1 MDKSDKC
8 MYWYKLRKDFF
19 KQSKIMV
26 LRKKYNV
33 NVLLFYLNLMCES
46 IATLGVLCDEDGG
59 AYSAEMLAIMAQTTV
74 NWVEK
79 SLPVLQELKLITVQP
94 NGTIIVN
101 EVQDNLGETSTS
113 RVQKYRA
120 KRANYD
126 MHNSAQGNSD
136 VTFQKRTD
144 IEIETEIDTE
154 LDTDGEG
161 DIDSRQSVGGDLQY
175 TPSTASGPPS
185 PKLSSKS
192 VGDGFVNSPTP
203 IVGGDSRAVSSSA
216 TAQAQGTVPPTPTGI
231 GNTGRGGVA
240 PANNTTTVNQASGVI
255 STEVER
261 SRQPA
266 VSSQQPQ
273 SQASILEGGGTTCRD
288 GRSRQGASTAQSQ
301 SLSQQANNATEQ
313 SAVSSQQLQR
323 RHQRVS
329 SGEGGAT
336 READVPVAHRQ
347 PKRGAMLCLRPGLA
361 IAVEGE
367 YCQPTPSTPQA
378 TTNAVQALLKDT
390 ARRMDIKTFVPPS
403 YDDVASYIK
412 KKGYTVDPKRF
423 IYYYTANGWMTS
435 KNPMRNWQAAV
446 DSWQLKEQP
455 SSTQGNYTFNNSPR
469 TPPVDRVIVGG
480 VDVER
485 RTYTDEQLE
494 SLFATLDEVE
504 DL

>member
-154 LDTDGEG
+154 LDIDGDG
-161 DIDSRQSVGGDLQY
+161 DIDSSQ
-175 TPSTASGPPS
+175 
-185 PKLSSKS
+185 S

-203 IVGGDSRAVSSSA
+203 IVDGAVSSASCN
-216 TAQAQGTVPPTPTGI
+216 TSAQAQGTVPPTPTGI
-231 GNTGRGGVA
+231 GSAGRGGVA
-240 PANNTTTVNQASGVI
+240 PSSNTTTVNQASGVI

-273 SQASILEGGGTTCRD
+273 SQASIAEGGGTTCRD
-288 GRSRQGASTAQSQ
+288 GRSRQGTSHTLPQSCYASQPSAQVASIA
-301 SLSQQANNATEQ
+301 LLPALAT
-313 SAVSSQQLQR
+313 
-323 RHQRVS
+323 
-329 SGEGGAT
+329 
-336 READVPVAHRQ
+336 DVPPAHRLHASR
-347 PKRGAMLCLRPGLA
+347 PPRGSLEPHT
-361 IAVEGE
+361 
-367 YCQPTPSTPQA
+367 PTVDGSTGSG
-378 TTNAVQALLKDT
+378 NAVQALLKDT

-423 IYYYTANGWMTS
+423 IYYYTANGWMIS

-455 SSTQGNYTFNNSPR
+455 TSTQGNYTFGNTPR
-469 TPPVDRVIVGG
+469 TPPVERVIVGG

-494 SLFATLDEVE
+494 SLFCTLE
-504 DL
+504 DAENL

>member
-59 AYSAEMLAIMAQTTV
+59 GYSAEMLAIMAQTTV

-154 LDTDGEG
+154 LDIDGEG
-161 DIDSRQSVGGDLQY
+161 DIDSRQSVG
-175 TPSTASGPPS
+175 
-185 PKLSSKS
+185 
-192 VGDGFVNSPTP
+192 DGFVNTPTP
-203 IVGGDSRAVSSSA
+203 IVGGDSRNVSSSS
-216 TAQAQGTVPPTPTGI
+216 TSAQAQGTVPPTPTII
-231 GNTGRGGVA
+231 GNTGRGGLA
-240 PANNTTTVNQASGVI
+240 PVNNTTTVNQASGVI

-261 SRQPA
+261 S
-266 VSSQQPQ
+266 
-273 SQASILEGGGTTCRD
+273 
-288 GRSRQGASTAQSQ
+288 
-301 SLSQQANNATEQ
+301 LSQ
-313 SAVSSQQLQR
+313 
-323 RHQRVS
+323 
-329 SGEGGAT
+329 
-336 READVPVAHRQ
+336 
-347 PKRGAMLCLRPGLA
+347 LRFLD
-361 IAVEGE
+361 
-367 YCQPTPSTPQA
+367 YTPF
-378 TTNAVQALLKDT
+378 
-390 ARRMDIKTFVPPS
+390 R
-403 YDDVASYIK
+403 
-412 KKGYTVDPKRF
+412 
-423 IYYYTANGWMTS
+423 S
-435 KNPMRNWQAAV
+435 K
-446 DSWQLKEQP
+446 
-455 SSTQGNYTFNNSPR
+455 
-469 TPPVDRVIVGG
+469 
-480 VDVER
+480 
-485 RTYTDEQLE
+485 
-494 SLFATLDEVE
+494 
-504 DL
+504 

>member
-1 MDKSDKC
+1 MNKSDKS

-19 KQSKIMV
+19 EQMNIKLLVSEYDARIA
-26 LRKKYNV
+26 
-33 NVLLFYLNLMCES
+33 LFYIQLMCLS
-46 IATLGVLCDEDGG
+46 IPTLGVIQAVENCPFTPQRL
-59 AYSAEMLAIMAQTTV
+59 SKLTNTTIYWA
-74 NWVEK
+74 NK
-79 SLPVLQELKLITVQP
+79 GLQVLSNLDLITLP
-94 NGTIIVN
+94 DKYTIIVN

-154 LDTDGEG
+154 LDIDGEG
-161 DIDSRQSVGGDLQY
+161 DIDSRQSVG
-175 TPSTASGPPS
+175 
-185 PKLSSKS
+185 
-192 VGDGFVNSPTP
+192 DGFVNTPTP
-203 IVGGDSRAVSSSA
+203 IVGGDSRNVSSSS
-216 TAQAQGTVPPTPTGI
+216 TSAQAQGTVPPTPTVDRS
-231 GNTGRGGVA
+231 TGRGGVA
-240 PANNTTTVNQASGVI
+240 PSSNTTTVNQASGVI

-266 VSSQQPQ
+266 LSSQQPQ
-273 SQASILEGGGTTCRD
+273 RQASITEGGGTTCRD
-288 GRSRQGASTAQSQ
+288 GRSRQGTSRTLPQSCSASQPSAQVASIA
-301 SLSQQANNATEQ
+301 LLPALATD
-313 SAVSSQQLQR
+313 VS
-323 RHQRVS
+323 
-329 SGEGGAT
+329 
-336 READVPVAHRQ
+336 PAHRLH
-347 PKRGAMLCLRPGLA
+347 ASRPPGGSL
-361 IAVEGE
+361 EP
-367 YCQPTPSTPQA
+367 PTPTGIGN
-378 TTNAVQALLKDT
+378 TGRGNAVQALLKDT

-423 IYYYTANGWMTS
+423 ICYYTANGWMIS

-455 SSTQGNYTFNNSPR
+455 SCSQGNYTFNTPR

-494 SLFATLDEVE
+494 SLFCTLE
-504 DL
+504 DAENL

>member
-1 MDKSDKC
+1 

-19 KQSKIMV
+19 EQMNIKLLVSEYDARIA
-26 LRKKYNV
+26 
-33 NVLLFYLNLMCES
+33 LFYIQLMCLS
-46 IATLGVLCDEDGG
+46 IPNLGVIQAVENCPFTPQRL
-59 AYSAEMLAIMAQTTV
+59 SKLTNTTIYWV
-74 NWVEK
+74 NK
-79 SLPVLQELKLITVQP
+79 GLQVLSNLDLITLP
-94 NGTIIVN
+94 DKYTIIVN

-154 LDTDGEG
+154 LDIDGDG
-161 DIDSRQSVGGDLQY
+161 DIDSSQ
-175 TPSTASGPPS
+175 
-185 PKLSSKS
+185 S

-203 IVGGDSRAVSSSA
+203 IVDGAVSSASCN
-216 TAQAQGTVPPTPTGI
+216 TSAQAQGTVPPTPTGI
-231 GNTGRGGVA
+231 GSAGRGGVA
-240 PANNTTTVNQASGVI
+240 PSSNTTTVNQASGVI

-273 SQASILEGGGTTCRD
+273 SQASIAEGGGTTCRD
-288 GRSRQGASTAQSQ
+288 GRSRQGTSHTLPQSCYASQPSAQVASIA
-301 SLSQQANNATEQ
+301 LLPALAT
-313 SAVSSQQLQR
+313 
-323 RHQRVS
+323 
-329 SGEGGAT
+329 
-336 READVPVAHRQ
+336 DVPPAHRLHASR
-347 PKRGAMLCLRPGLA
+347 PPRGSLEPHT
-361 IAVEGE
+361 
-367 YCQPTPSTPQA
+367 PTVDGSTGSG
-378 TTNAVQALLKDT
+378 NAVQALLKDT

-423 IYYYTANGWMTS
+423 IYYYTANGWMIS

-455 SSTQGNYTFNNSPR
+455 TSTQGNYTFGNTPR
-469 TPPVDRVIVGG
+469 TPPVERVIVGG

-494 SLFATLDEVE
+494 SLFCTLE
-504 DL
+504 DAENL

>member
-59 AYSAEMLAIMAQTTV
+59 GYSAEMLAIMAQTTV

-161 DIDSRQSVGGDLQY
+161 DIDSRQSVG
-175 TPSTASGPPS
+175 
-185 PKLSSKS
+185 
-192 VGDGFVNSPTP
+192 DGFVNSPTP
-203 IVGGDSRAVSSSA
+203 IVDGDSRAVSSSA
-216 TAQAQGTVPPTPTGI
+216 SAQAQGTVPPTPTGI

-240 PANNTTTVNQASGVI
+240 PANNTSTVNQASGVI
-255 STEVER
+255 LSAVEG

-273 SQASILEGGGTTCRD
+273 SQASITEGGGTTCRD

-313 SAVSSQQLQR
+313 PVVSSQQSQR

-329 SGEGGAT
+329 SGEGG
-336 READVPVAHRQ
+336 P
-347 PKRGAMLCLRPGLA
+347 L
-361 IAVEGE
+361 AVEGE
-367 YCQPTPSTPQA
+367 YCQPTLSTPQA

-403 YDDVASYIK
+403 YDEVASYIK

-423 IYYYTANGWMTS
+423 IYYYTANGWMIS

-455 SSTQGNYTFNNSPR
+455 SSTQGNYTFGNTPR

-494 SLFATLDEVE
+494 SLFCTLE
-504 DL
+504 DAENL

>member
-59 AYSAEMLAIMAQTTV
+59 GYSAEMLAIMAQTTV

-101 EVQDNLGETSTS
+101 EVQDNLGETSAQRT
-113 RVQKYRA
+113 RKYRA
-120 KRANYD
+120 KRTATNMD
-126 MHNSAQGNSD
+126 NPVLAKNN
-136 VTFQKRTD
+136 VTSHVTTD

-161 DIDSRQSVGGDLQY
+161 DIDSRQSVSGDLQY

-192 VGDGFVNSPTP
+192 VSDGFVNTPTP
-203 IVGGDSRAVSSSA
+203 IVDGAVSSASCNIS
-216 TAQAQGTVPPTPTGI
+216 AQAQGTVPPTPTII
-231 GNTGRGGVA
+231 GDTGRGGVA

-261 SRQPA
+261 SR
-266 VSSQQPQ
+266 
-273 SQASILEGGGTTCRD
+273 
-288 GRSRQGASTAQSQ
+288 
-301 SLSQQANNATEQ
+301 
-313 SAVSSQQLQR
+313 
-323 RHQRVS
+323 
-329 SGEGGAT
+329 
-336 READVPVAHRQ
+336 
-347 PKRGAMLCLRPGLA
+347 
-361 IAVEGE
+361 
-367 YCQPTPSTPQA
+367 QPTPSTPQA

-423 IYYYTANGWMTS
+423 ISYYTANGWMIS

-455 SSTQGNYTFNNSPR
+455 TSTQGNYTFGNTPR
-469 TPPVDRVIVGG
+469 TPPVERVIVGG

-494 SLFATLDEVE
+494 SLFCTLE
-504 DL
+504 DAENL

>member
-59 AYSAEMLAIMAQTTV
+59 GYSAEMLAIMAQTTV

-144 IEIETEIDTE
+144 IEIETEIDTDTE

-161 DIDSRQSVGGDLQY
+161 DIDSRQSV
-175 TPSTASGPPS
+175 S
-185 PKLSSKS
+185 
-192 VGDGFVNSPTP
+192 DGFVNTPTP
-203 IVGGDSRAVSSSA
+203 IVGGDSSA
-216 TAQAQGTVPPTPTGI
+216 SCNTTAQAQGTVPPTPTII

-261 SRQPA
+261 SRQPV

-273 SQASILEGGGTTCRD
+273 RQASITEGGGTTCRD
-288 GRSRQGASTAQSQ
+288 GRSRQGTSTAQSQ

-313 SAVSSQQLQR
+313 PAVSSQQLQR

-390 ARRMDIKTFVPPS
+390 ARCMGIKTFVPPS

-423 IYYYTANGWMTS
+423 IYYYTANGWMIS

-455 SSTQGNYTFNNSPR
+455 SSTQGNYTFNNTPR

-494 SLFATLDEVE
+494 SLFCTLE
-504 DL
+504 DAENL

>member
-161 DIDSRQSVGGDLQY
+161 DIDSRQSV
-175 TPSTASGPPS
+175 S
-185 PKLSSKS
+185 
-192 VGDGFVNSPTP
+192 DGFVNSPAP
-203 IVGGDSRAVSSSA
+203 IVDGDSRAVSSSA
-216 TAQAQGTVPPTPTGI
+216 SAQAQGTVPPTPTGI

-240 PANNTTTVNQASGVI
+240 PANNTTPVNQASCVI

-261 SRQPA
+261 SRQP
-266 VSSQQPQ
+266 
-273 SQASILEGGGTTCRD
+273 
-288 GRSRQGASTAQSQ
+288 
-301 SLSQQANNATEQ
+301 
-313 SAVSSQQLQR
+313 AVSSQQLQR

-329 SGEGGAT
+329 SGEGG
-336 READVPVAHRQ
+336 P
-347 PKRGAMLCLRPGLA
+347 L
-361 IAVEGE
+361 AVEGE

-378 TTNAVQALLKDT
+378 TTNAVQELLKDT

-403 YDDVASYIK
+403 YDDVAGYIK

-423 IYYYTANGWMTS
+423 ISYYTANGWMIS

-455 SSTQGNYTFNNSPR
+455 SCTQGNYTFNNTPR
-469 TPPVDRVIVGG
+469 IPPVDRVIVGG

-485 RTYTDEQLE
+485 RTYTDQLE

>member
-59 AYSAEMLAIMAQTTV
+59 GYSAEMLAIMAQTTV

-101 EVQDNLGETSTS
+101 EVQDNLGETSAQRT
-113 RVQKYRA
+113 RKYRA
-120 KRANYD
+120 KRTATNMD
-126 MHNSAQGNSD
+126 NPVLAKNN
-136 VTFQKRTD
+136 VTSHVTTD
-144 IEIETEIDTE
+144 IEVETEIDTE

-203 IVGGDSRAVSSSA
+203 IVGGDSSA
-216 TAQAQGTVPPTPTGI
+216 SCNISAQAQGTVPPTPTGI
-231 GNTGRGGVA
+231 GSTGRGGVA
-240 PANNTTTVNQASGVI
+240 PSSNTTTVNQASGVI

-261 SRQPA
+261 SRQPV

-273 SQASILEGGGTTCRD
+273 SQASIAEGGGTTCRD
-288 GRSRQGASTAQSQ
+288 GRSRQGASIAQSQ

-313 SAVSSQQLQR
+313 PAVSSQQLQR

-329 SGEGGAT
+329 SGEGG
-336 READVPVAHRQ
+336 P
-347 PKRGAMLCLRPGLA
+347 L
-361 IAVEGE
+361 AVEGE

-423 IYYYTANGWMTS
+423 IYYYTANGWMIS

-455 SSTQGNYTFNNSPR
+455 SSTQGNYTFNNTPR

>member
-59 AYSAEMLAIMAQTTV
+59 GYSAEMLAIMAQTTV

-154 LDTDGEG
+154 LDIDGEG
-161 DIDSRQSVGGDLQY
+161 DIDSRQSVG
-175 TPSTASGPPS
+175 
-185 PKLSSKS
+185 
-192 VGDGFVNSPTP
+192 DGFVNTPTP
-203 IVGGDSRAVSSSA
+203 TVGGDSRAVSSIST
-216 TAQAQGTVPPTPTGI
+216 TAQAQGTVPPTPTII

-240 PANNTTTVNQASGVI
+240 PSSNTTTVNQASGVI
-255 STEVER
+255 
-261 SRQPA
+261 
-266 VSSQQPQ
+266 
-273 SQASILEGGGTTCRD
+273 
-288 GRSRQGASTAQSQ
+288 
-301 SLSQQANNATEQ
+301 LS
-313 SAVSSQQLQR
+313 
-323 RHQRVS
+323 
-329 SGEGGAT
+329 G
-336 READVPVAHRQ
+336 
-347 PKRGAMLCLRPGLA
+347 
-361 IAVEGE
+361 VEGSR
-367 YCQPTPSTPQA
+367 QPTPSTPQA

-423 IYYYTANGWMTS
+423 ISYYTANGWMIS

-455 SSTQGNYTFNNSPR
+455 SSTQGNYTFGNTPR
-469 TPPVDRVIVGG
+469 TPPVERVIVGG

>member
-1 MDKSDKC
+1 MNKSDKC

-19 KQSKIMV
+19 EQMNIKLLVSEYDARIA
-26 LRKKYNV
+26 
-33 NVLLFYLNLMCES
+33 LFYIQLMCLS
-46 IATLGVLCDEDGG
+46 IPNLGVIQAVENCPFTPQRL
-59 AYSAEMLAIMAQTTV
+59 SKLTNTTLYWV
-74 NWVEK
+74 NK
-79 SLPVLQELKLITVQP
+79 GLQVLSNLDLITLP
-94 NGTIIVN
+94 DKYTIIVN

-154 LDTDGEG
+154 LDIDGEG
-161 DIDSRQSVGGDLQY
+161 DIDSRQSVG
-175 TPSTASGPPS
+175 
-185 PKLSSKS
+185 
-192 VGDGFVNSPTP
+192 DGFVNTPTP
-203 IVGGDSRAVSSSA
+203 IVDGDSILSCNT
-216 TAQAQGTVPPTPTGI
+216 TAQAQGTVPPTPTVDRS
-231 GNTGRGGVA
+231 TGRG
-240 PANNTTTVNQASGVI
+240 
-255 STEVER
+255 
-261 SRQPA
+261 
-266 VSSQQPQ
+266 
-273 SQASILEGGGTTCRD
+273 
-288 GRSRQGASTAQSQ
+288 
-301 SLSQQANNATEQ
+301 
-313 SAVSSQQLQR
+313 
-323 RHQRVS
+323 
-329 SGEGGAT
+329 
-336 READVPVAHRQ
+336 
-347 PKRGAMLCLRPGLA
+347 
-361 IAVEGE
+361 
-367 YCQPTPSTPQA
+367 
-378 TTNAVQALLKDT
+378 NAVQALLKDT

-423 IYYYTANGWMTS
+423 IYYYTANGWMIS

-455 SSTQGNYTFNNSPR
+455 GSTQGNYTFNNTPR

-504 DL
+504 NL

>member
-59 AYSAEMLAIMAQTTV
+59 GYSAEMLAIMAQTTV

-101 EVQDNLGETSTS
+101 EVQDNLGETSAQRT
-113 RVQKYRA
+113 RKYRA
-120 KRANYD
+120 KRTATNMD
-126 MHNSAQGNSD
+126 NPVLAKNN
-136 VTFQKRTD
+136 VTSHVTTD

-161 DIDSRQSVGGDLQY
+161 DIDSRQSASGDLQY
-175 TPSTASGPPS
+175 TPSTASGSPS

-192 VGDGFVNSPTP
+192 VGDGFVNTPTP
-203 IVGGDSRAVSSSA
+203 IVGGDSRAVSSSST
-216 TAQAQGTVPPTPTGI
+216 TAQAQGTVPPTPTII
-231 GNTGRGGVA
+231 GDTGRGGVA
-240 PANNTTTVNQASGVI
+240 PSNNTTTVNQASGVI
-255 STEVER
+255 LSGVEG
-261 SRQPA
+261 SRQQA

-273 SQASILEGGGTTCRD
+273 SQASITEGGGTTCRD
-288 GRSRQGASTAQSQ
+288 GRSRHATSRTLPQSCSASQLPPGGSLEPPTPIVDGAVSGASCNTSAQAQ
-301 SLSQQANNATEQ
+301 GT
-313 SAVSSQQLQR
+313 
-323 RHQRVS
+323 
-329 SGEGGAT
+329 
-336 READVPVAHRQ
+336 VP
-347 PKRGAMLCLRPGLA
+347 
-361 IAVEGE
+361 
-367 YCQPTPSTPQA
+367 PTPTVDRSTDRG
-378 TTNAVQALLKDT
+378 NAVQALLKDT

-423 IYYYTANGWMTS
+423 ISYYTANGWMIS

-455 SSTQGNYTFNNSPR
+455 SSTQGNYTFDNTPR

-485 RTYTDEQLE
+485 RTYTDKQLE

-504 DL
+504 NL

>member
-161 DIDSRQSVGGDLQY
+161 DIDSRQSV
-175 TPSTASGPPS
+175 S
-185 PKLSSKS
+185 
-192 VGDGFVNSPTP
+192 DGFVNSPAP
-203 IVGGDSRAVSSSA
+203 IVDGDSRAVSSSA
-216 TAQAQGTVPPTPTGI
+216 SAQAQGTVPPTPTGI

-240 PANNTTTVNQASGVI
+240 PANNTTPVNQASCVI

-261 SRQPA
+261 SR
-266 VSSQQPQ
+266 
-273 SQASILEGGGTTCRD
+273 
-288 GRSRQGASTAQSQ
+288 
-301 SLSQQANNATEQ
+301 
-313 SAVSSQQLQR
+313 
-323 RHQRVS
+323 
-329 SGEGGAT
+329 
-336 READVPVAHRQ
+336 
-347 PKRGAMLCLRPGLA
+347 
-361 IAVEGE
+361 
-367 YCQPTPSTPQA
+367 QPTPSTPQA

-423 IYYYTANGWMTS
+423 IYYYTANGWMIS

-455 SSTQGNYTFNNSPR
+455 SSTQGNYTFGNTPR
-469 TPPVDRVIVGG
+469 TPPVERVIVGG

>member
-1 MDKSDKC
+1 MNKSDKC

-19 KQSKIMV
+19 EQMNIKLLVSEYDARIA
-26 LRKKYNV
+26 
-33 NVLLFYLNLMCES
+33 LFYIQLMCLS
-46 IATLGVLCDEDGG
+46 IPNLGVIEAVENCPFTPQRL
-59 AYSAEMLAIMAQTTV
+59 SKLTNTTIYWV
-74 NWVEK
+74 NK
-79 SLPVLQELKLITVQP
+79 GLQVLSNLDLITLP
-94 NGTIIVN
+94 DKYTIIVN

-161 DIDSRQSVGGDLQY
+161 DIDSRQSVG
-175 TPSTASGPPS
+175 
-185 PKLSSKS
+185 
-192 VGDGFVNSPTP
+192 DGFVNTPTP
-203 IVGGDSRAVSSSA
+203 IVDVDSRAVSSSST
-216 TAQAQGTVPPTPTGI
+216 TAQAQGTVPPSPTII

-240 PANNTTTVNQASGVI
+240 PSSNTSTVNQASGVI
-255 STEVER
+255 LSGVEG
-261 SRQPA
+261 SRQPT
-266 VSSQQPQ
+266 
-273 SQASILEGGGTTCRD
+273 L
-288 GRSRQGASTAQSQ
+288 STQ
-301 SLSQQANNATEQ
+301 
-313 SAVSSQQLQR
+313 
-323 RHQRVS
+323 
-329 SGEGGAT
+329 
-336 READVPVAHRQ
+336 
-347 PKRGAMLCLRPGLA
+347 
-361 IAVEGE
+361 
-367 YCQPTPSTPQA
+367 QA

-423 IYYYTANGWMTS
+423 ISYYTANGWMIS

-455 SSTQGNYTFNNSPR
+455 SSTQGNYTFGNTPR

-494 SLFATLDEVE
+494 SLFATLDDVE
-504 DL
+504 NL

>member
-59 AYSAEMLAIMAQTTV
+59 GYSAEMLAIMAQTTV

-101 EVQDNLGETSTS
+101 EVQDNLGETSAQRT
-113 RVQKYRA
+113 RKYRA
-120 KRANYD
+120 KRTATNMD
-126 MHNSAQGNSD
+126 NPVLAKNN
-136 VTFQKRTD
+136 VTSHVTTD

-161 DIDSRQSVGGDLQY
+161 DIDSRQSV
-175 TPSTASGPPS
+175 S
-185 PKLSSKS
+185 
-192 VGDGFVNSPTP
+192 DGIVNAPTP
-203 IVGGDSRAVSSSA
+203 IVGGDSSASCNISAQAQATSRTLPQSCSASQLPPRGSLEPPTPIVDGDSRASCNT
-216 TAQAQGTVPPTPTGI
+216 TAQAQGTVPPTPTII
-231 GNTGRGGVA
+231 GSTGRGGVA
-240 PANNTTTVNQASGVI
+240 PSSNTTTVNQASGVI
-255 STEVER
+255 LSGVEG

-273 SQASILEGGGTTCRD
+273 RQASITEGGGTTCRD
-288 GRSRQGASTAQSQ
+288 GRSRQASSRTLPQSCSASQPSAQVASIA
-301 SLSQQANNATEQ
+301 LLPALATN
-313 SAVSSQQLQR
+313 
-323 RHQRVS
+323 
-329 SGEGGAT
+329 
-336 READVPVAHRQ
+336 VPPAHRLHASR
-347 PKRGAMLCLRPGLA
+347 PPRGSL
-361 IAVEGE
+361 E
-367 YCQPTPSTPQA
+367 PSTPSVDRS
-378 TTNAVQALLKDT
+378 TDRGNAVQALLKDT

-423 IYYYTANGWMTS
+423 IYYYTANGWMIS

-455 SSTQGNYTFNNSPR
+455 SCTQGNYTFNNTPR

>member
-1 MDKSDKC
+1 

-19 KQSKIMV
+19 EQMNIKLLVSEYDARIA
-26 LRKKYNV
+26 
-33 NVLLFYLNLMCES
+33 LFYIQLMCLS
-46 IATLGVLCDEDGG
+46 IPNLGVIQAVENCPFTPQRL
-59 AYSAEMLAIMAQTTV
+59 SKLTNTTIYWV
-74 NWVEK
+74 NK
-79 SLPVLQELKLITVQP
+79 GLQVLSNLDLITLP
-94 NGTIIVN
+94 DKYTIIVN
-101 EVQDNLGETSTS
+101 EVQDNLGETSAQRT
-113 RVQKYRA
+113 RKYRA
-120 KRANYD
+120 KRTATNMD
-126 MHNSAQGNSD
+126 NPVLAKNN
-136 VTFQKRTD
+136 VTSHVTTD

-161 DIDSRQSVGGDLQY
+161 DIDSRQSVG
-175 TPSTASGPPS
+175 
-185 PKLSSKS
+185 
-192 VGDGFVNSPTP
+192 DGFVNAPAP
-203 IVGGDSRAVSSSA
+203 IVDGDSRAVSSSSTTAQAQGTVPPAPAPIDGGDSRAVSSSA
-216 TAQAQGTVPPTPTGI
+216 TAQAQGTVPPAPTGI

-240 PANNTTTVNQASGVI
+240 PSSNTTTVNQASGVI

-266 VSSQQPQ
+266 VSSQQ
-273 SQASILEGGGTTCRD
+273 
-288 GRSRQGASTAQSQ
+288 
-301 SLSQQANNATEQ
+301 
-313 SAVSSQQLQR
+313 LQR

-329 SGEGGAT
+329 SGEGG
-336 READVPVAHRQ
+336 P
-347 PKRGAMLCLRPGLA
+347 LS
-361 IAVEGE
+361 VEGE

-423 IYYYTANGWMTS
+423 IYYYTANGWMIS

-455 SSTQGNYTFNNSPR
+455 SSTQGNYTFGNTPR
-469 TPPVDRVIVGG
+469 TPPVERVIVGG

-494 SLFATLDEVE
+494 SLFCTLE
-504 DL
+504 DAENL

>member
-8 MYWYKLRKDFF
+8 MYWYKLKKDFF

-59 AYSAEMLAIMAQTTV
+59 GYSAEMLAIMAQTTV

-101 EVQDNLGETSTS
+101 EVQDNLGETSAQRT
-113 RVQKYRA
+113 RKYRA
-120 KRANYD
+120 KRTATNMD
-126 MHNSAQGNSD
+126 NPVLVKNN
-136 VTFQKRTD
+136 VTSHVTTD

-154 LDTDGEG
+154 LDTQGEG
-161 DIDSRQSVGGDLQY
+161 DIDSRQ
-175 TPSTASGPPS
+175 
-185 PKLSSKS
+185 S

-203 IVGGDSRAVSSSA
+203 IVGGDSILSCNTS
-216 TAQAQGTVPPTPTGI
+216 AQAQGTVPPTPAII
-231 GNTGRGGVA
+231 GSTGRGGVA
-240 PANNTTTVNQASGVI
+240 PANNTTTVNQASAVI

-266 VSSQQPQ
+266 VSSQQP
-273 SQASILEGGGTTCRD
+273 
-288 GRSRQGASTAQSQ
+288 
-301 SLSQQANNATEQ
+301 LS
-313 SAVSSQQLQR
+313 
-323 RHQRVS
+323 
-329 SGEGGAT
+329 
-336 READVPVAHRQ
+336 
-347 PKRGAMLCLRPGLA
+347 
-361 IAVEGE
+361 
-367 YCQPTPSTPQA
+367 QPTPSTPQA

-423 IYYYTANGWMTS
+423 IYYYTANGWMIN

-455 SSTQGNYTFNNSPR
+455 SSTQGNYTFNNTPR
-469 TPPVDRVIVGG
+469 TPPVERVIVGG

-494 SLFATLDEVE
+494 SLFCTLE
-504 DL
+504 DAENL

>member
-1 MDKSDKC
+1 

-19 KQSKIMV
+19 EQMNIKLLVSEYDARIA
-26 LRKKYNV
+26 
-33 NVLLFYLNLMCES
+33 LFYIQLMCLS
-46 IATLGVLCDEDGG
+46 IPNLGVIQAVENCPFTPQRLSKLT
-59 AYSAEMLAIMAQTTV
+59 YTTIYWA
-74 NWVEK
+74 NK
-79 SLPVLQELKLITVQP
+79 GLQVLSNLDLITQP
-94 NGTIIVN
+94 DKYTIIVN
-101 EVQDNLGETSTS
+101 EVQDNLGETSAQRT
-113 RVQKYRA
+113 RKYRA
-120 KRANYD
+120 KRTATNMD
-126 MHNSAQGNSD
+126 NPVLAKNN
-136 VTFQKRTD
+136 VTSHVTTD

-161 DIDSRQSVGGDLQY
+161 DIDSRQSVG
-175 TPSTASGPPS
+175 
-185 PKLSSKS
+185 
-192 VGDGFVNSPTP
+192 DGFVNTPAP
-203 IVGGDSRAVSSSA
+203 IVDGDSRDVSSSA
-216 TAQAQGTVPPTPTGI
+216 SAQAQGTVPPTPTII
-231 GNTGRGGVA
+231 GNTGRGGVT
-240 PANNTTTVNQASGVI
+240 PSSNTTTVNQASCVI

-261 SRQPA
+261 SRQP
-266 VSSQQPQ
+266 
-273 SQASILEGGGTTCRD
+273 
-288 GRSRQGASTAQSQ
+288 
-301 SLSQQANNATEQ
+301 
-313 SAVSSQQLQR
+313 AVSSQQLQR

-329 SGEGGAT
+329 SGEGG
-336 READVPVAHRQ
+336 P
-347 PKRGAMLCLRPGLA
+347 L
-361 IAVEGE
+361 AVEGG

-423 IYYYTANGWMTS
+423 ISYYTANGWMIS

-455 SSTQGNYTFNNSPR
+455 SSTQGNYTFVNTPR

-504 DL
+504 NL

>member
-19 KQSKIMV
+19 KKSKIMV

-59 AYSAEMLAIMAQTTV
+59 GYSAEMLAIMAQTTV

-101 EVQDNLGETSTS
+101 EVQDNLGETSAQRT
-113 RVQKYRA
+113 RKYRA
-120 KRANYD
+120 KRTATNMD
-126 MHNSAQGNSD
+126 NPVLAKNN
-136 VTFQKRTD
+136 VTSHVTTD
-144 IEIETEIDTE
+144 IEIETETDTDTE
-154 LDTDGEG
+154 LDIDGEG
-161 DIDSRQSVGGDLQY
+161 DIDSRQSVG
-175 TPSTASGPPS
+175 
-185 PKLSSKS
+185 
-192 VGDGFVNSPTP
+192 DGFVSTPAP

-216 TAQAQGTVPPTPTGI
+216 TAQAQGTVPPTPTGS

-240 PANNTTTVNQASGVI
+240 PSNNTTTVNQASGVI
-255 STEVER
+255 LSAVEG
-261 SRQPA
+261 SRQP
-266 VSSQQPQ
+266 
-273 SQASILEGGGTTCRD
+273 
-288 GRSRQGASTAQSQ
+288 
-301 SLSQQANNATEQ
+301 
-313 SAVSSQQLQR
+313 AVSSQQLQR

-329 SGEGGAT
+329 SGEGG
-336 READVPVAHRQ
+336 P
-347 PKRGAMLCLRPGLA
+347 L
-361 IAVEGE
+361 AVEGE

-390 ARRMDIKTFVPPS
+390 VRRMDIKTFVPPS

-423 IYYYTANGWMTS
+423 ISYYTANGWMIS

-455 SSTQGNYTFNNSPR
+455 TSTQGNYTFNNTPR

-494 SLFATLDEVE
+494 SLFCTLE
-504 DL
+504 DAENL

>member
-19 KQSKIMV
+19 KKSKIMV

-59 AYSAEMLAIMAQTTV
+59 GYSAEMLAIMAQTTV

-101 EVQDNLGETSTS
+101 EVQDNLGETSAQRT
-113 RVQKYRA
+113 RKYRA
-120 KRANYD
+120 KRTATNMD
-126 MHNSAQGNSD
+126 NPVLAKNN
-136 VTFQKRTD
+136 VTSHVTTD
-144 IEIETEIDTE
+144 IEIETETDTDTE
-154 LDTDGEG
+154 LDIDGEG
-161 DIDSRQSVGGDLQY
+161 DIDSRQSVG
-175 TPSTASGPPS
+175 
-185 PKLSSKS
+185 
-192 VGDGFVNSPTP
+192 DGFVSTPAP

-216 TAQAQGTVPPTPTGI
+216 TAQAQGTVPPTPTGS

-240 PANNTTTVNQASGVI
+240 PSNNTTTVNQASGVI
-255 STEVER
+255 LSAVEG
-261 SRQPA
+261 SRQP
-266 VSSQQPQ
+266 
-273 SQASILEGGGTTCRD
+273 
-288 GRSRQGASTAQSQ
+288 
-301 SLSQQANNATEQ
+301 
-313 SAVSSQQLQR
+313 AVSSQQLQR

-329 SGEGGAT
+329 SGEGG
-336 READVPVAHRQ
+336 P
-347 PKRGAMLCLRPGLA
+347 L
-361 IAVEGE
+361 AVEGE

-390 ARRMDIKTFVPPS
+390 VRRMDIKTFVPPS

-423 IYYYTANGWMTS
+423 ISYYTANGWMIS

-455 SSTQGNYTFNNSPR
+455 SSTQGNYTFNNTPR

-494 SLFATLDEVE
+494 SLFCTLE
-504 DL
+504 DAENL

>member
-161 DIDSRQSVGGDLQY
+161 DIDSRQSV
-175 TPSTASGPPS
+175 S
-185 PKLSSKS
+185 
-192 VGDGFVNSPTP
+192 DGFVNSPAP
-203 IVGGDSRAVSSSA
+203 IVDGDSRAVS
-216 TAQAQGTVPPTPTGI
+216 
-231 GNTGRGGVA
+231 
-240 PANNTTTVNQASGVI
+240 
-255 STEVER
+255 
-261 SRQPA
+261 
-266 VSSQQPQ
+266 
-273 SQASILEGGGTTCRD
+273 
-288 GRSRQGASTAQSQ
+288 
-301 SLSQQANNATEQ
+301 
-313 SAVSSQQLQR
+313 
-323 RHQRVS
+323 
-329 SGEGGAT
+329 
-336 READVPVAHRQ
+336 
-347 PKRGAMLCLRPGLA
+347 
-361 IAVEGE
+361 
-367 YCQPTPSTPQA
+367 
-378 TTNAVQALLKDT
+378 
-390 ARRMDIKTFVPPS
+390 
-403 YDDVASYIK
+403 
-412 KKGYTVDPKRF
+412 
-423 IYYYTANGWMTS
+423 
-435 KNPMRNWQAAV
+435 
-446 DSWQLKEQP
+446 
-455 SSTQGNYTFNNSPR
+455 
-469 TPPVDRVIVGG
+469 
-480 VDVER
+480 
-485 RTYTDEQLE
+485 
-494 SLFATLDEVE
+494 
-504 DL
+504 

>member
-1 MDKSDKC
+1 

-19 KQSKIMV
+19 EQMNIKLLVSEYDARIA
-26 LRKKYNV
+26 
-33 NVLLFYLNLMCES
+33 LFYIQLMCLS
-46 IATLGVLCDEDGG
+46 IPTLGVIQAVENCPFTPQRL
-59 AYSAEMLAIMAQTTV
+59 SKLTNTTIYWA
-74 NWVEK
+74 NK
-79 SLPVLQELKLITVQP
+79 GLQVLSNLDLITLP
-94 NGTIIVN
+94 DKYTIIVN

-154 LDTDGEG
+154 LDIDGEG
-161 DIDSRQSVGGDLQY
+161 DIDSRQSVG
-175 TPSTASGPPS
+175 
-185 PKLSSKS
+185 
-192 VGDGFVNSPTP
+192 DGFVNTPTP
-203 IVGGDSRAVSSSA
+203 IVGGDSRNVSSSS
-216 TAQAQGTVPPTPTGI
+216 TSAQAQGTVPPTPTVDRS
-231 GNTGRGGVA
+231 TGRGGVA
-240 PANNTTTVNQASGVI
+240 PSSNTTTVNQASGVI

-266 VSSQQPQ
+266 LSSQQPQ
-273 SQASILEGGGTTCRD
+273 RQASITEGGGTTCRD
-288 GRSRQGASTAQSQ
+288 GRSRQGTSRTLPQSCSASQLPPGG
-301 SLSQQANNATEQ
+301 SLE
-313 SAVSSQQLQR
+313 
-323 RHQRVS
+323 
-329 SGEGGAT
+329 
-336 READVPVAHRQ
+336 P
-347 PKRGAMLCLRPGLA
+347 
-361 IAVEGE
+361 
-367 YCQPTPSTPQA
+367 PTPTVDRSTDRG
-378 TTNAVQALLKDT
+378 NAVQALLKDT

-423 IYYYTANGWMTS
+423 IYYYTANGWMIS

-455 SSTQGNYTFNNSPR
+455 SCSQGNYTFNTPR

-494 SLFATLDEVE
+494 SLFCTLE
-504 DL
+504 DAENL

>member
-59 AYSAEMLAIMAQTTV
+59 GYSAEMLAIMAQTTV

-101 EVQDNLGETSTS
+101 EVQDNLGETSAQRT
-113 RVQKYRA
+113 RKYRA
-120 KRANYD
+120 KRTATNMD
-126 MHNSAQGNSD
+126 NPVLAKNN
-136 VTFQKRTD
+136 VTSHVTTD

-175 TPSTASGPPS
+175 TPSTTSGPPS

-192 VGDGFVNSPTP
+192 VGDGFVNAPTP
-203 IVGGDSRAVSSSA
+203 IIGGDSRAVSSSA
-216 TAQAQGTVPPTPTGI
+216 TAQAQGTVPPTPTII
-231 GNTGRGGVA
+231 GSAGRGGVA

-255 STEVER
+255 STEAER
-261 SRQPA
+261 SIQPT

-273 SQASILEGGGTTCRD
+273 SQASIAEGGGTTCRD
-288 GRSRQGASTAQSQ
+288 GRSRQGASIAQSQ

-313 SAVSSQQLQR
+313 PAVSSQQLQR

-329 SGEGGAT
+329 SGEGG
-336 READVPVAHRQ
+336 P
-347 PKRGAMLCLRPGLA
+347 L
-361 IAVEGE
+361 AVEGE

-423 IYYYTANGWMTS
+423 IYYYTANGWMIS

-455 SSTQGNYTFNNSPR
+455 SSTQGNYTFNNTPR